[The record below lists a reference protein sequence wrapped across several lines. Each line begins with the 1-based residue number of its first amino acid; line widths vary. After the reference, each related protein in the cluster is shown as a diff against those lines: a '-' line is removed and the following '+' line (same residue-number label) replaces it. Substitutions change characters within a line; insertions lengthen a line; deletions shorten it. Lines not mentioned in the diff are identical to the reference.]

1 MFAKSM
7 KKRSKNV
14 LNYEKL
20 KLFPENSE
28 LLVKYKPL
36 QGWLSIEI
44 CHPNLRFY
52 GTMDGLLAEKRS
64 ACHNRARNRNAQRLS
79 NELICLE
86 SK

>member
-1 MFAKSM
+1 M

-52 GTMDGLLAEKRS
+52 GTMDGFLAEKRS
-64 ACHNRARNRNAQRLS
+64 ACHNRGRNRSAQRQL